1 MTVGPS
7 GFGRLEADLR
17 LSYRSHLAMPA
28 HNSHSGDD
36 PCEEVASP
44 WLREGREDART
55 LDSVAVAR
63 SLDGL
68 RESVQRRGEPALAA
82 ILGAAE
88 RVAEEWLQRRDRA
101 SRRRG
106 LYEEALAAEEQT
118 AEQLSSVLRTLA
130 ELAETGD
137 PAPRWGTRTSGG
149 VRGWLG
155 RRRSGRPAATG
166 YAAEAH
172 RSFGPG
178 SSDAPERDE
187 KKTKSDGLGVL
198 ERQATQDPV
207 PADPSVSTIPSGP
220 QRVFDAAVF
229 LLGDFCLLLRGRP
242 LDCRHAGK
250 SQRLIRYLLAHHTR
264 QVPKDVLI
272 EVFWPT
278 AGPTTGRRNL
288 HQAVYMIR
296 KAVRAHAPEMQLII
310 HDNDTYAVN
319 PDLDIWS
326 DAEEFERSIAIGRTG
341 EDTGDVSR
349 ALEAY
354 RIAER
359 CYRGDFLEDSP
370 YEDWALNERDRLR
383 LLYLEV
389 ANRLGDLL
397 VAVGELEGA
406 FQIGQRLLRRD
417 PCDEHAHQRAM
428 RCFAAAGQRSLVAQ
442 QYRAC
447 ADALERS
454 LALEPSPETT
464 EVYESLIG
472 D

>member
-1 MTVGPS
+1 
-7 GFGRLEADLR
+7 
-17 LSYRSHLAMPA
+17 MPA
-28 HNSHSGDD
+28 RSSHSGDD
-36 PCEEVASP
+36 RREEAGSP
-44 WLREGREDART
+44 WLREGRDAART
-55 LDSVAVAR
+55 LDSAKVAR

-68 RESVQRRGEPALAA
+68 RESVQRRGDPALAS

-88 RVAEEWLQRRDRA
+88 HVAEEWLQRRDRA

-137 PAPRWGTRTSGG
+137 PAPRRGVRTSDG
-149 VRGWLG
+149 VRGWLR
-155 RRRSGRPAATG
+155 RRRSRRPAATG
-166 YAAEAH
+166 SAVEAH
-172 RSFGPG
+172 RSLRPG
-178 SSDAPERDE
+178 SSEPERDE
-187 KKTKSDGLGVL
+187 KKKKKSDGQRVR

-207 PADPSVSTIPSGP
+207 PAGPPVSTIPSGP
-220 QRVFDAAVF
+220 QRMFDAAVY
-229 LLGDFCLLLRGRP
+229 LLGDFWLLLRGRP
-242 LDCRHAGK
+242 FDCRHGGK

-326 DAEEFERSIAIGRTG
+326 DAEEFERAIAIGRTA
-341 EDTGDVSR
+341 EHTGDVSR

-359 CYRGDFLEDSP
+359 RYRGEFLEDSP

-397 VAVGELEGA
+397 VAVGEFESA
-406 FQIGQRLLRRD
+406 FEIGQRLLRRD

>member
-1 MTVGPS
+1 
-7 GFGRLEADLR
+7 
-17 LSYRSHLAMPA
+17 MPA
-28 HNSHSGDD
+28 HSSHSGDD
-36 PCEEVASP
+36 LYEDVASP
-44 WLREGREDART
+44 LLCEGRDDART
-55 LDSVAVAR
+55 LDSEVVAR

-68 RESVQRRGEPALAA
+68 RKSVQRRGEPALAA
-82 ILGAAE
+82 ILSAAE
-88 RVAEEWLQRRDRA
+88 HVAEEWLQRHDRA

-106 LYEEALAAEEQT
+106 LYEEALVAEEQT

-130 ELAETGD
+130 DLAETGD
-137 PAPRWGTRTSGG
+137 PPPSWGTRTSGG

-155 RRRSGRPAATG
+155 RRRSRRPAATG

-172 RSFGPG
+172 RSFGPA

-187 KKTKSDGLGVL
+187 KKKSDGLGVL

-207 PADPSVSTIPSGP
+207 PADPPVSTIPSGP
-220 QRVFDAAVF
+220 QRAFDAAVF
-229 LLGDFCLLLRGRP
+229 LLGDFSLLLLGRR

-250 SQRLIRYLLAHHTR
+250 SQRLIRYLLAHQTR
-264 QVPKDVLI
+264 PVPKDVLI

-278 AGPTTGRRNL
+278 ADPTTGRRNL

-296 KAVRAHAPEMQLII
+296 KAVRVHAPEMQLII

-326 DAEEFERSIAIGRTG
+326 DAEEFERSIAIGRTA
-341 EDTGDVSR
+341 EHTGDVSR

-397 VAVGELEGA
+397 VAVGEFEGA
-406 FQIGQRLLRRD
+406 FQIDQRLLRRD
-417 PCDEHAHQRAM
+417 PCDEQAHQRAM

-454 LALEPSPETT
+454 LDLEPSPETT

>member
-1 MTVGPS
+1 
-7 GFGRLEADLR
+7 
-17 LSYRSHLAMPA
+17 MPA
-28 HNSHSGDD
+28 HSSHSGEDR
-36 PCEEVASP
+36 CEEAASP
-44 WLREGREDART
+44 WLREGRDGART

-68 RESVQRRGEPALAA
+68 RESVQRRGDPALAA

-88 RVAEEWLQRRDRA
+88 HVAEEWLQRRDRA
-101 SRRRG
+101 SRCRG
-106 LYEEALAAEEQT
+106 LYEEALASEEQT

-137 PAPRWGTRTSGG
+137 PAPTRGTRTSGG
-149 VRGWLG
+149 VRGWLRG
-155 RRRSGRPAATG
+155 RRSRRSAATG
-166 YAAEAH
+166 YAVEAH
-172 RSFGPG
+172 RSFRPG
-178 SSDAPERDE
+178 SRDAPERDE
-187 KKTKSDGLGVL
+187 KKKSDGQGVR
-198 ERQATQDPV
+198 ERQAIQDPV
-207 PADPSVSTIPSGP
+207 PADPLVSTIPSGP
-220 QRVFDAAVF
+220 ERTLDAAVY

-242 LDCRHAGK
+242 LDCWHGSK

-278 AGPTTGRRNL
+278 AGATTGRRNL

-326 DAEEFERSIAIGRTG
+326 DAEEFERTIAIGRTA
-341 EDTGDVSR
+341 EHTGDVSR

-397 VAVGELEGA
+397 VAVGEFEGA
-406 FQIGQRLLRRD
+406 LQIGQRLLRRD